1 VIRLGGGRGGLMWRV
16 PYVEIIRSSISLRQ
30 EAKGQPEL
38 ITNGSTHQVQL
49 GKQQG
54 WCSEAQQDIY
64 RRRRFLG

>member
-1 VIRLGGGRGGLMWRV
+1 MIRLGGGRGGLMWRV

-54 WCSEAQQDIY
+54 
-64 RRRRFLG
+64 